1 MKLWITDFLNSI
13 NHQKERAD
21 QKSNYT
27 NCHRGKGKMI
37 IESTF
42 RKDSGTDWTQKYND
56 KTP

>member
-42 RKDSGTDWTQKYND
+42 RKDSGTD
-56 KTP
+56 